1 MILTQKIIKNPKKI
15 QYLFVE
21 KAFRFF
27 TLLLTL
33 GSGISRFCEHKLIE
47 ILVYLVL
54 LVEHT
59 ADAE

>member
-1 MILTQKIIKNPKKI
+1 
-15 QYLFVE
+15 
-21 KAFRFF
+21 
-27 TLLLTL
+27 L